1 MLSINFS
8 ELIWTIINFFLL
20 LFVLKRFLIGP
31 MVKHLDARQARID
44 QSLEARRQADEAI
57 WQADEAAEA
66 QRQSARQEAGEILAL
81 AGKDAEARSRES
93 LEQARAQSGALLQQ
107 EEDQARLQARQ
118 ERQELEAGQQKL
130 ADALAG
136 RLLNRKG

>member
-44 QSLEARRQADEAI
+44 QGLEDRRQADEAI
-57 WQADEAAEA
+57 RQADEAAEA

-93 LEQARAQSGALLQQ
+93 LEQARARSDALLQQ

>member
-31 MVKHLDARQARID
+31 MVRHLDARQAKID
-44 QSLEARRQADEAI
+44 QAAEARREADEAIRQADE
-57 WQADEAAEA
+57 QAEA
-66 QRQSARQEAGEILAL
+66 QRQSARQEAGELLAQ

-93 LEQARAQSGALLQQ
+93 LEQARTDSEALLQQ

-118 ERQELEAGQQKL
+118 DRKELAAGKQKL

-136 RLLNRKG
+136 SLLKKEG